1 MTEFE
6 PRRASIVHALLANAE
21 RGSDAPKTIF
31 ALNPDEHIELRHDT
45 FAHEALRAAT
55 ILADSGVGPRDR
67 VVLCLPTSPE
77 FLTAFFGAVL
87 LGAVP
92 VAIAPPGRFGAAPS
106 FVDRYQRFE
115 RYLRPR
121 VLVAAPLVVEALAD
135 AIGEGVVVLDGV
147 ALRAAAA
154 TDGPARPPILP
165 GPDALGFLQL
175 TSGSTGD
182 PMGVM
187 ISHGN
192 VAANCEQLARACSW
206 GAADVQVAWLPL
218 NHDMGLI
225 GTLLA
230 PIFLGTDSV
239 LLPPERFLR
248 SPAEWLRAVSR
259 YRGTLTAAPNF
270 AFGYTAARVRDEELD
285 GVDLSSWRFLFC
297 GAEPIH
303 PQTVQHF
310 VNRFAAWGMSR
321 DAVVPCYGLA
331 EATLAVTVS
340 RPQAP
345 VRYDAISRDTLA
357 SRGQVV
363 DVPADDP
370 LAQHVVDCGTPVEG
384 TEVRIVDDDGNLM
397 PPGCLGRIQ
406 FRGPSRAV
414 GYYQRPEV
422 TSAAVEDGEWWNTGD
437 LGYLRDDGL
446 RVVGR
451 AKELIIIRGANYFP
465 ADFERAAETVPGVR
479 VGGVVAVG
487 VYDEPL
493 GTEELHLI
501 VETEDAAERH
511 AQLRHAIVAA
521 VSQRAG
527 ILPAGVHLV
536 PRRSIPKTS
545 SGKSKRLEARRRLL
559 LHSAGPDQRAAHG

>member
-1 MTEFE
+1 MTEIE

-21 RGSDAPKTIF
+21 RGSDAPRTIF
-31 ALNPDEHIELRHDT
+31 AMNPDEHIELRHDV
-45 FAHEALRAAT
+45 FAHEALRAAA
-55 ILADSGVGPRDR
+55 ILADSGVRPGDR

-87 LGAVP
+87 LGAAP
-92 VAIAPPGRFGAAPS
+92 VAIALPGRFGGLAG
-106 FVDRYQRFE
+106 FVDRYQKTE
-115 RYLRPR
+115 CYLRPR
-121 VLVAAPLVVEALAD
+121 MLVTMPMVVEALAG
-135 AIGEGVVVLDGV
+135 AIGEGVAVLDGV
-147 ALRAAAA
+147 ALRSEAAK
-154 TDGPARPPILP
+154 DGRARPAILP
-165 GPDALGFLQL
+165 EPGALGFLQL

-182 PMGVM
+182 PTGVM

-206 GAADVQVAWLPL
+206 NEADVQVAWLPL

-230 PIFLGTDSV
+230 PILLGADAV

-259 YRGTLTAAPNF
+259 YRGSLSAAPNF

-303 PQTVQHF
+303 PQTVQRF
-310 VNRFAAWGMSR
+310 VDRFAAWGLSR
-321 DAVVPCYGLA
+321 DALVPCYGLA
-331 EATLAVTVS
+331 EATLGVTVS
-340 RPQAP
+340 RPQVP
-345 VRYDAISRDTLA
+345 VRYDVISRDALA
-357 SRGQVV
+357 SHGQVV
-363 DVPADDP
+363 DVAADDP
-370 LAQHVVDCGTPVEG
+370 LAQHVVDCGPPVQG

-397 PPGCLGRIQ
+397 LPGCLGRIQ
-406 FRGPSRAV
+406 FRGPSRTV

-422 TSAAVEDGEWWNTGD
+422 TGAAVQDGGWWNTGD
-437 LGYLRDDGL
+437 LGYLRDGGL

-465 ADFERAAETVPGVR
+465 TDFERAAETVPGVR

-501 VETEDAAERH
+501 VETEEAAERH
-511 AQLRHAIVAA
+511 VQLRRAILAA
-521 VSQRAG
+521 VSGRAG
-527 ILPAGVHLV
+527 ILPSAVHLV
-536 PRRSIPKTS
+536 PGRSIPKTS
-545 SGKSKRLEARRRLL
+545 SGKSKRLEARRLL
-559 LHSAGPDQRAAHG
+559 LQNAGSGQRAAHG